1 MPTMT
6 NSRCRALTNSLPSG
20 PVLGVPE
27 AVAHEQALARG
38 MIVETEHPVAGRMR
52 GLGLPI
58 HFSDGCEPSPVP
70 APLLG
75 QHTVEVLH
83 EYGFS
88 DERIRALKEEG
99 AVLANDSTV

>member
-1 MPTMT
+1 
-6 NSRCRALTNSLPSG
+6 
-20 PVLGVPE
+20 
-27 AVAHEQALARG
+27 
-38 MIVETEHPVAGRMR
+38 MR